1 MPRRPVK
8 AEQIAQA
15 LAQRIASGEF
25 GSAGW
30 LPPLRELARTY
41 DVVERTV
48 MAALRLLAERGG
60 VDLVAG
66 RGARVSPMVQRD
78 AADITRQVGQWR
90 GFHVAAGRSGAEAFT
105 DTYRIADVAAAPEVA
120 GRLGIPIGTT
130 VLERARVQGILV
142 AAERC
147 PVQLS
152 TTWVVADAVVR
163 VPVLREHDTGPGG
176 MGSRLAEAGYVIG
189 YEDVVTARM
198 PTEPEREQLGMVTQ
212 QPVVIAWRRAFDQS
226 GDGRAIEVTRR
237 IINPALHELVYRYG

>member
-15 LAQRIASGEF
+15 LAQRIANGEF

-66 RGARVSPMVQRD
+66 
-78 AADITRQVGQWR
+78 
-90 GFHVAAGRSGAEAFT
+90 
-105 DTYRIADVAAAPEVA
+105 
-120 GRLGIPIGTT
+120 
-130 VLERARVQGILV
+130 
-142 AAERC
+142 
-147 PVQLS
+147 
-152 TTWVVADAVVR
+152 
-163 VPVLREHDTGPGG
+163 
-176 MGSRLAEAGYVIG
+176 
-189 YEDVVTARM
+189 
-198 PTEPEREQLGMVTQ
+198 
-212 QPVVIAWRRAFDQS
+212 
-226 GDGRAIEVTRR
+226 DGRAIEVTRR